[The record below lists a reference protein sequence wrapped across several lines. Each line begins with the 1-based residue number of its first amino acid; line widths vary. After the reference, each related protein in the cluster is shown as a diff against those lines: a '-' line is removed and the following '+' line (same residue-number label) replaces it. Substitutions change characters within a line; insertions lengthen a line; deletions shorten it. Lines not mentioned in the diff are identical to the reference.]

1 VNPPR
6 QRLHPLSPLLHGAK
20 FLAAIIAAVSVQ
32 GAVRLGPG
40 GFVGLLLVVMCLAV
54 AASTVSWL
62 VTGYHVVGRELRIYD
77 GVLVRRT
84 RTIPLERLQAVDVV
98 QPLLARMFGLAE
110 LRLEV
115 VGGGKTEAPLAFLTV
130 ADAVALRERLLAV
143 ATRAGAP
150 VAIGAPVA
158 GVGGPDGAAPG
169 TGGHP
174 APAPVAPA
182 GADGGQAPPPPPG
195 WAAGPPPAGAP
206 AAGGVPTAPQVPEQH
221 LHSVVNRDVVV
232 SQLLTPPVL
241 FLPVAVA
248 VVIAQY
254 VFDTGDWSLVVV
266 ASMIV
271 AIVGVV
277 SQPVRRILSDW
288 NFRVS
293 LQPGPHG
300 PAGLRIR
307 HGLTETRT
315 QTVPLHRVQA
325 VTVVWP
331 RLWRHRR
338 WLRVRIGV
346 AGYSSP
352 TPHNG
357 VAAVDQLLP
366 VGDLATARRLVPVVV
381 PGADLSAL
389 PLSRPPARAR
399 WLAPLR
405 QPILA
410 AGCAAEVFATVD
422 GWVTRQL
429 TLVPYARIQSV
440 RLVQGPLQRL
450 LGLATV
456 VADAAGSAHGTAA
469 HRDLDEAR
477 RLADELTRRARAA
490 RAADRSARRTGR
502 SAGGGPVHRPVTGV
516 PTNPGVTGVTP
527 GPGVAG
533 VAADLTVAGTVTHP
547 GPAGA
552 ATEPGPA
559 GAATEPGPAA
569 AAEEAVGG
577 RAHHAVAG
585 SADHAPDGG
594 TADRAAHPVVTGAGG
609 PLARPPAFHGPDHQE
624 RQPHVRPAGQ
634 DVDHPVLTGVDQGE
648 GHGQRVG
655 EQQRPPTAGH
665 GADEEHHDEQR
676 ERGVQ

>member
-1 VNPPR
+1 MTPPR

-20 FLAAIIAAVSVQ
+20 LLAAIVAAVSVQ
-32 GAVRLGPG
+32 GAVRLGPA
-40 GFVGLLLVVMCLAV
+40 GFVGLLVTVMCLAV

-98 QPLLARMFGLAE
+98 RPLLARMFGLAE

-115 VGGGKTEAPLAFLTV
+115 VGSGKTEAPLAFLTV
-130 ADAVALRERLLAV
+130 TDAVALRERLLAV
-143 ATRAGAP
+143 ATSAGAP
-150 VAIGAPVA
+150 VAAGSPV
-158 GVGGPDGAAPG
+158 
-169 TGGHP
+169 TGGAGAGGAVSGGGGYP
-174 APAPVAPA
+174 APAP
-182 GADGGQAPPPPPG
+182 
-195 WAAGPPPAGAP
+195 AAAP
-206 AAGGVPTAPQVPEQH
+206 AAGGQPFRPPPGVVVAPPVPGTPPVAGGPVAPPEQH

-241 FLPVAVA
+241 FLPLGIA

-254 VFDTGDWSLVVV
+254 AFDTGGWSLVVL

-271 AIVGVV
+271 AIIGVV

-293 LQPGPHG
+293 LQPAAGG

-325 VTVVWP
+325 VTVIWP

-338 WLRVRIGV
+338 WLRVRIDV
-346 AGYSSP
+346 AGYAATSRA
-352 TPHNG
+352 G
-357 VAAVDQLLP
+357 VAATDQLLP
-366 VGDLATARRLVPVVV
+366 VGDLATAGRLVPVVV

-389 PLSRPPARAR
+389 PLSRPPERAR

-405 QPILA
+405 QPVLA
-410 AGCAAEVFATVD
+410 AGCAGEVFATVD

-429 TLVPYARIQSV
+429 VLVPYARIQSV

-456 VADAAGSAHGTAA
+456 IADAAGSAHGAAA
-469 HRDLDEAR
+469 HRDLGDAR

-490 RAADRSARRTGR
+490 RAADRSARQAAR
-502 SAGGGPVHRPVTGV
+502 SAVHGPVDR
-516 PTNPGVTGVTP
+516 
-527 GPGVAG
+527 
-533 VAADLTVAGTVTHP
+533 
-547 GPAGA
+547 
-552 ATEPGPA
+552 
-559 GAATEPGPAA
+559 
-569 AAEEAVGG
+569 
-577 RAHHAVAG
+577 AVAG
-585 SADHAPDGG
+585 PVDHAAGGG
-594 TADRAAHPVVTGAGG
+594 TADQPAG
-609 PLARPPAFHGPDHQE
+609 PDRPPARPPAFGDPDHQE
-624 RQPHVRPAGQ
+624 RHAHVRPADQ
-634 DVDHPVLTGVDQGE
+634 DVDDPVLAGVDQGE

-655 EQQRPPTAGH
+655 EQQRPPAPSH
-665 GADEEHHDEQR
+665 GAGEEHHDEQR